1 MPKSLRARLLVWYTL
16 IMAATIAALT
26 GTVCYELW
34 RSRVAEVDRGLYA
47 DASALAGGLQPAP
60 GGDFDLDVPMHMRPQ
75 EDSEAPAAVTY
86 AIWTAGGDLIDR
98 FPADMHVTAPAAEGL
113 RTRDGR
119 RELATATP
127 SGAVVVVGRDL
138 VDVRRDVVAFA
149 RMAALTG
156 VGALGVALAGGWLLV
171 GRALGPLT
179 RISRTASSMAAGEL
193 DARIAIERTDDELE
207 QVAVVLN
214 DAFDRLHLAVESQR
228 QFTADASHELR
239 TPLATI
245 SAESDWALL
254 RERNPEEYRGSLD
267 TCRRAA
273 ARMNRVVQRLLT
285 LARAD
290 AREIQSERTPVA
302 LDTVVDEALAMI
314 RPLAERKGVSITA
327 SLEATSATGDRDG
340 LLDLVTNIFSN
351 AVEYNREGGSVRV
364 ELRAEGEEAVLRISD
379 TGVGISAA
387 DLPHVFDRFFRAD
400 PSRTASSGGAGLGLA
415 IARSI
420 VDAHGGRITCEST
433 PGTGTEVVV
442 RLPQVRSVRL

>member
-1 MPKSLRARLLVWYTL
+1 MPRSLRARLLVWYTL
-16 IMAATIAALT
+16 IMAVTIAALT
-26 GTVCYELW
+26 GAVCYELW

-60 GGDFDLDVPMHMRPQ
+60 GGDFDLDVPVHMRPQ
-75 EDSEAPAAVTY
+75 EDIDAPAAVTY

-98 FPADMHVTAPAAEGL
+98 FPADMDVTAPGAEGL

-119 RELATATP
+119 RELASATP

-138 VDVRRDVVAFA
+138 ADVRRDVVAFA

-171 GRALGPLT
+171 GRALTPLT
-179 RISRTASSMAAGEL
+179 RISRTASSMAAGKL
-193 DARIAIERTDDELE
+193 DARIAIEGTDDELE

-254 RERNPEEYRGSLD
+254 RERSPEEYRGSLD

-273 ARMNRVVQRLLT
+273 ARMNRVVERLLT

-290 AREIQSERTPVA
+290 AGAIQIERTAVP
-302 LDTVVDEALAMI
+302 LDTVVEDVLAMI
-314 RPLAERKGVSITA
+314 RPLAARKGVTVEVRLDAAAVI
-327 SLEATSATGDRDG
+327 GDRDG
-340 LLDLVTNIFSN
+340 LLDLVTNICSN
-351 AVEYNREGGSVRV
+351 AVEYNRDGGSVRV
-364 ELRAEGEEAVLRISD
+364 DLRIEGEEAVLRVSD
-379 TGVGISAA
+379 TGIGITPE
-387 DLPHVFDRFFRAD
+387 DLPHVFDRFFRTD
-400 PSRTASSGGAGLGLA
+400 RSRTASSGGAGLGLT

-420 VDAHGGRITCEST
+420 AEAHGGTITCEST
-433 PGTGTEVVV
+433 PGEGTEVVV
-442 RLPQVRSVRL
+442 RLPSTY